1 MNTHERDGNFLSRL
15 MSRRTKVVSK
25 GPGVQRAEKRESLKA
40 SRKMIDVKPQYVSLR
55 AVKRRAMRKEIVAE
69 CKKLGVTWKQAKR
82 YMREELK
89 QKPTLNAMHRE
100 MVGGEPC

>member
-1 MNTHERDGNFLSRL
+1 MPKEAGMNKHESDGNLLDRI
-15 MSRRTKVVSK
+15 MKKMKGIPTK
-25 GPGVQRAEKRESLKA
+25 EKRIKVD
-40 SRKMIDVKPQYVSLR
+40 SRYISFR
-55 AVKRRAMRKEIVAE
+55 AVKRRAMRKEIEAE
-69 CKKLGVTWKQAKR
+69 CKKVGVTWKQAKR